1 MAENTH
7 SGERE
12 IGIEDR
18 QLECG
23 TVTSLPESGELF
35 AGTELHRRHWFP
47 QALPLRQGFRI
58 FFIVWFL
65 ANTHVLRRVY

>member
-12 IGIEDR
+12 IGIEDW

-47 QALPLRQGFRI
+47 WALNKEIQSILYCL
-58 FFIVWFL
+58 VL
-65 ANTHVLRRVY
+65 LLNTHVLRSFH